1 MNGRK
6 LHLWKNKRFTRLL
19 ASNFLL
25 WASVFGALVLSML
38 MISRWYSVQSVYDQH
53 GDVNSIAMNRAIEE
67 MGTNL
72 QNKRHIALR
81 IASNSDVEDFM
92 RVDNLYDSYE
102 SVRRARKIHEELM
115 TYCLWDEEISSLFIF
130 SEKHSQIISS
140 DYGTQYAFAYKD
152 VSWKDAYGRMKQGE
166 KILPFLR
173 DEGENY
179 NNKSVLT
186 IMQHIPIIQSQ
197 LHGVVVLNVNH
208 PKLFD
213 GLFGEKPYLI
223 TGAEGEELYAS
234 GLEELGIDVE
244 KLLQDVHQQPGN
256 HLVKLG
262 QNQVLV
268 TVGFFDTYDWWV
280 YSIDQL
286 IAYNR
291 RVENFDNVIMILMTV
306 GLLLVLLFSY
316 MLTVRMF
323 VPVKHIM
330 YVMEERRDE
339 MIMPVQER
347 LSLRNEFMFIADA
360 VTHTL
365 DRNKELSSI
374 LEERLKKLNQV
385 RLRMLQSQVDPHF
398 LYNTLASINW
408 MALEKLPDDNEI
420 SDALCSLSELLR
432 ERLKNTG
439 FISLAQEVEQVERY
453 VTLQKLCFE
462 EEIELVLNAEE
473 KLLQCAVPSMILQT
487 LVENAIKHGLDKV
500 EGKALTIWMEAQDAG
515 EQLRL
520 CVQDDGKG
528 IGAAELNALRETL
541 RKEGNDASRGIGLSN
556 VAQQL
561 SLLFG
566 DDAYINLSGQPEGGF
581 KVEIMIPNIK
591 ISDLNRA

>member
-19 ASNFLL
+19 VSNFLL
-25 WASVFGALVLSML
+25 WTSVFGALVLSML
-38 MISRWYSVQSVYDQH
+38 MLSRWFSVQSVYDQH
-53 GDVNSIAMNRAIEE
+53 GEVNSIAMSRGIEE
-67 MGTNL
+67 MGINL

-81 IASNSDVEDFM
+81 IASSSDVEDFM
-92 RVDNLYDSYE
+92 RADSLYNSYE
-102 SVRRARKIHEELM
+102 SMRRARNIHEELM

-130 SEKHSQIISS
+130 SEKHDQIISS
-140 DYGTQYAFAYKD
+140 DYGTQFAFAYKD
-152 VSWKDAYGRMKQGE
+152 VSWKEAYERMKQGE

-173 DEGENY
+173 EEGEYY

-286 IAYNR
+286 IAYNQ
-291 RVENFDNVIMILMTV
+291 RVEDFDNVIMVLIAI
-306 GLLLVLLFSY
+306 GLLMVLLFSY

-323 VPVKHIM
+323 VPVKRIM

-520 CVQDDGKG
+520 CVRDDGKG
-528 IGAAELNALRETL
+528 IGAAELNSLRETL